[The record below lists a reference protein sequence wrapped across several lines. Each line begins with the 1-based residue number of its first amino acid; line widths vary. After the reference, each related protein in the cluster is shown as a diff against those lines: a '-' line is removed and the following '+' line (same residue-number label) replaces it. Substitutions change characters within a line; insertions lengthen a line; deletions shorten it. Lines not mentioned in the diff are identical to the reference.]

1 MQDSQSPPGVEDDL
15 QELQKRKLIAEIKEL
30 EARASQHEPKLNWL
44 FKNVS
49 FLTFLVALIGVPIGL
64 WQYFEKAEN
73 EYRRPLW
80 EKQLNYYLDATRA
93 ASTIATL
100 RTDPSDLGKAEFF
113 KAKIRFWELYYGE
126 LVVVEDPSVS
136 QAMVNFGKCLREY
149 EYEDPLC
156 DQTQLK
162 KLALE
167 LAKVCR
173 NSVSASWKQPL
184 GDLGRVPE

>member
-1 MQDSQSPPGVEDDL
+1 MQDSQSPTGVADDL
-15 QELQKRKLIAEIKEL
+15 QELQKRKLIAEINEL
-30 EARASQHEPKLNWL
+30 ESRARQSEPRLNWL
-44 FKNVS
+44 LKNVS
-49 FLTFLVALIGVPIGL
+49 FLTFLVALIGVPVGL

-80 EKQLNYYLDATRA
+80 EKQLNYYLDATQA

-100 RTDPSDLGKAEFF
+100 RNDQTELGKMEWL
-113 KAKIRFWELYYGE
+113 KARMRFWQLYYGE

-136 QAMVNFGKCLREY
+136 QAMVNFGKCLRD
-149 EYEDPLC
+149 YEDERC
-156 DQTQLK
+156 DQRQLQ
-162 KLALE
+162 KLSLE

-184 GDLGRVPE
+184 GDVGRIAE

>member
-1 MQDSQSPPGVEDDL
+1 MQDSQSPPGVEDEL

-30 EARASQHEPKLNWL
+30 EARANQHEPKLNWL

-80 EKQLNYYLDATRA
+80 EKQLNYYLEATRA
-93 ASTIATL
+93 AATIATL
-100 RTDPSDLGKAEFF
+100 RTDSSELGKTEFF

-136 QAMVNFGKCLREY
+136 QAMVNFGKCLRDY
-149 EYEDPLC
+149 EVEGC
-156 DQTQLK
+156 DQRQLQ
-162 KLALE
+162 KLSLD

-184 GDLGRVPE
+184 GDVGRVEE